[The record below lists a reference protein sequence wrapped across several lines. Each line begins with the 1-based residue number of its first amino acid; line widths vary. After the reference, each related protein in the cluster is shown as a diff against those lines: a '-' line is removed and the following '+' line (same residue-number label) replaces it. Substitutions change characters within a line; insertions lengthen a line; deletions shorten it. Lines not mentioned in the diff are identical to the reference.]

1 MKKILVLF
9 LVLVAL
15 IISGCE
21 TFHGMGRDFEKAG
34 KWLQEKAS

>member
-1 MKKILVLF
+1 MKKSLILLLVL
-9 LVLVAL
+9 LTL

-34 KWLQEKAS
+34 KWIQQKAS